1 MTVRLCSRAR
11 KKRGWPTR
19 SSFFDVRR
27 KRLPDDG
34 MYSAS
39 GNPGSRRNPLENSLS
54 STSEIIL
61 KQLLQVK
68 AAAVYPAGLQKGD
81 PPGKV
86 AVYGGIL
93 PPEQGLQPPADLFPA
108 ALTCGNEGA
117 VCRNQTGW
125 MEKMPGF
132 KIRIY
137 FHFFNTRFLQV
148 IRSSDDGLRK
158 AGRATDPAPETAAG
172 HSSWWAKSRI

>member
-1 MTVRLCSRAR
+1 MIFLVSCASFPLSH
-11 KKRGWPTR
+11 PSR
-19 SSFFDVRR
+19 SSGFAPSPAW
-27 KRLPDDG
+27 K
-34 MYSAS
+34 
-39 GNPGSRRNPLENSLS
+39 NPLENSLS

-68 AAAVYPAGLQKGD
+68 AAAVCPACLQKGD

-93 PPEQGLQPPADLFPA
+93 PPEQGLQPPADLLPA
-108 ALTCGNEGA
+108 ALTCENEGA
-117 VCRNQTGW
+117 VSGCRPAWTCENEGAAYRKQTGW